1 MPIGPVHRN
10 WLSRRHLGAIAAAL
24 ALIALVFWVAFE
36 VTMGTAVRGSG
47 EQAQR
52 RLALFDRTLEAI
64 VERFHY
70 LPVAISQA
78 RETRAALDNPDDPA
92 AIEAANGFL
101 SKLNETAGASE
112 IFLMADSGSVVAASN
127 WWTLTSLVG
136 TNYSFRPYFADAM
149 ARGRAEY
156 YAFGISTNVPGLF
169 LSQRVDGPD
178 GPLGVAV
185 IKVNLG
191 EIEATWWRSGEL
203 LGIVDV
209 NDVTILST
217 RPDWRY
223 RPLQTIPRSQI
234 AAIAGQQRY
243 GENGIENVGIITD
256 RWFSRGNEFAL
267 LAGSDPETA
276 GYFMLQE
283 LRLPKHG
290 WRILSFT
297 PLAPIYAG
305 ALTMASAAALACAAL
320 ILIVVL
326 LEQRR
331 RLVAHRLADH
341 NRLEQRVAE
350 RTEDLHAMNEQL
362 RAEIA
367 ERVRAEKAE
376 RDAQQ
381 GLVQAA
387 KLASLGQ
394 ALAGVAHEV
403 SQPVAAL
410 TTHLASARLL
420 EQRRG
425 GSELGPILGA
435 MDKVVERLATL
446 TGHLKTFA
454 RKETQ
459 VAMTADIGTAIAN
472 ALDLTDHRLR
482 QVGIDVE
489 YRRPRPPIG
498 VSANPVHL
506 EQVLINLIANAA
518 DAMQDASMRVLS
530 IGVSS
535 DGQLARIT
543 IADTGTGIAD
553 ADMGTLF
560 DPFFTTKPAG
570 KGLGLGL
577 AISYG
582 LIRDSGG
589 TIAVRSIPGQGS
601 TFTITL
607 PALAVGANR
616 ATA

>member
-10 WLSRRHLGAIAAAL
+10 WLSRRHLWAIAAAL
-24 ALIALVFWVAFE
+24 ALIVLVFWVAFE
-36 VTMGTAVRGSG
+36 VTLGTAVRGSG

-234 AAIAGQQRY
+234 DAIAGQQRY

-256 RWFSRGNEFAL
+256 RWFSRGSEFAL
-267 LAGSDPETA
+267 LDGSDPETA

-297 PLAPIYAG
+297 PLAPIYAS

-320 ILIVVL
+320 ILIIVL

-489 YRRPRPPIG
+489 YRRPRPPVG

-543 IADTGTGIAD
+543 IADTGTGIAE

-616 ATA
+616 ASA